1 MAVTDSKKIDGIAY
15 DDNATTLILE
25 IYDHLN
31 FEGKFEFDHLA
42 ILQDKLNSYIWFIN
56 SKQYEKIYPNKIF
69 GKFIIN
75 IHFLN
80 TMRWLFK
87 LTHFF
92 YIENANTKLSTFD
105 IHIVMISD

>member
-1 MAVTDSKKIDGIAY
+1 MAVTDSQTIDGIAY

-31 FEGKFEFDHLA
+31 FDGKFEFDYLA

-56 SKQYEKIYPNKIF
+56 SKQYEDTYPGKVF
-69 GKFIIN
+69 SKFIIN

-80 TMRWLFK
+80 EITDNCKKF
-87 LTHFF
+87 
-92 YIENANTKLSTFD
+92 IDNANIKLSIFD
-105 IHIVMISD
+105 IHIVMISDKHD

>member
-1 MAVTDSKKIDGIAY
+1 MAVTDFQTIDGIAY
-15 DDNATTLILE
+15 DDDATTLILE
-25 IYDHLN
+25 IYDHLT

-56 SKQYEKIYPNKIF
+56 SKQYEETYPGKVF

-80 TMRWLFK
+80 EITENCK
-87 LTHFF
+87 K
-92 YIENANTKLSTFD
+92 YIENANIKLSAFD
-105 IHIVMISD
+105 IHIITICDRDD

>member
-56 SKQYEKIYPNKIF
+56 SKQHEKIYPNKIF

-80 TMRWLFK
+80 TITDNCK
-87 LTHFF
+87 K